1 MKEIGRHKALQS
13 GPRSGRIFAAEGE
26 QGDL

>member
-1 MKEIGRHKALQS
+1 MKDIVRLKALQS